1 MNQPFRQTR
10 AKSILQCG
18 RAVQVPDA
26 ELAARFR
33 QKSVA
38 AYSKTCS
45 DLGAR
50 VWCNLDERALS
61 EDFTV
66 FVNMLALIARRPS
79 TRSGL
84 MVEIGALHRKGR
96 PDTTKV
102 EVTWAHAAVDP
113 EDFEELEGTNSSIR
127 SDKIAIELPLPPELA
142 RRLWARFALN
152 MRYECESEPDL
163 VVHIP
168 YIKELTR
175 SKN

>member
-1 MNQPFRQTR
+1 
-10 AKSILQCG
+10 
-18 RAVQVPDA
+18 
-26 ELAARFR
+26 
-33 QKSVA
+33 
-38 AYSKTCS
+38 
-45 DLGAR
+45 
-50 VWCNLDERALS
+50 
-61 EDFTV
+61 
-66 FVNMLALIARRPS
+66 MLALIARRPS

-84 MVEIGALHRKGR
+84 MVEIGALHRKGH

-113 EDFEELEGTNSSIR
+113 EDFEELEVSGGSIR
-127 SDKIAIELPLPPELA
+127 LDKIAIELPLPPELA

-152 MRYECESEPDL
+152 MRYACESELDL